1 MKRFFVI
8 ALTLTLGMAVGVVSA
23 QDTQKKKAKSAEQA
37 ERDRLIDDF
46 FNRTEGNSRGQRGQ
60 RRGGGRRGGPD
71 GSLIVGE
78 MAPTFVL
85 KSLDGKTETD
95 LSAFAGKKPVILFYG
110 SYT

>member
-1 MKRFFVI
+1 MKRLFVI
-8 ALTLTLGMAVGVVSA
+8 ALLLTFGVAAGVANA
-23 QDTQKKKAKSAEQA
+23 QDTQKKKAKSAEQI
-37 ERDRLIDDF
+37 ERDRIIDDF
-46 FNRTEGNSRGQRGQ
+46 FDRTDRNNRGQRGQ
-60 RRGGGRRGGPD
+60 RRGRRGSQGPD

-95 LSAFAGKKPVILFYG
+95 LSVFAGKKPVVLFFG